1 MQLDVKAW
9 DCVSSSHS
17 YASMH
22 FDGGCLLKGVKAD
35 HPRCEWRGCCE
46 SSGSEPLWQ
55 AATPVSCGASRAS
68 LWFLTYL
75 NRPVDLWL
83 TAEASSGS
91 NDTACWSTCWVKA
104 TQAPPATSC
113 WATSGQRPQLLRV
126 RQHLTVIGLA
136 VRHRRR
142 QPQLRSMQFDHCG
155 CLTRTRC
162 RTVSFMPKDEWF
174 SFGPSH
180 DTPFLSGN
188 DL

>member
-22 FDGGCLLKGVKAD
+22 IDGGCLLKGVKVD

-55 AATPVSCGASRAS
+55 AATPVSCGATLAS

-83 TAEASSGS
+83 KAEAS
-91 NDTACWSTCWVKA
+91 WSTCWVKA

-113 WATSGQRPQLLRV
+113 WATSGQTPQFLWV
-126 RQHLTVIGLA
+126 RQHWSHGDRFRP

-155 CLTRTRC
+155 CCLTRTRC
-162 RTVSFMPKDEWF
+162 RTASYFMPKDEWF